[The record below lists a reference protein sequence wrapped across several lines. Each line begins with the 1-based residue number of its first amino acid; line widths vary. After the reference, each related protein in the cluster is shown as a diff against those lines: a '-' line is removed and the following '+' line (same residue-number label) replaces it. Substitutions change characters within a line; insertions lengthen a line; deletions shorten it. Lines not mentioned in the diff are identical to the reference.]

1 MYQYKMEIKKWID
14 GDTVDAVVDL
24 GFFVSISVR
33 FRIMEIDAPEKG
45 EVGFKEATDAA
56 NKLYPPG
63 TKIVVETRKSGS
75 RDKYGRWLISLP
87 ELAKILA
94 EQNLLKP
101 APQVSI
107 A

>member
-1 MYQYKMEIKKWID
+1 MYEYNIEIKRWID

-33 FRIMEIDAPEKG
+33 FRIMEIDAPERG
-45 EVGFKEATDAA
+45 EVGFKEATHAA

-63 TKIVVETRKSGS
+63 TKIVVETKKSGS
-75 RDKYGRWLISLP
+75 RDKYGRWLIALP
-87 ELAKILA
+87 ELAKILT